1 MSDNNP
7 SYITAFCCENALVKM
22 QLFHEDLLGIFGRH
36 GMDFLENLGRRN
48 IVMSQVMEAYFAK
61 EIAKE
66 TGLEVIADGGTGR
79 ADIII
84 EEMGKEVECKLNTP
98 HGKRSHAL
106 QADWTSLKKK
116 GVDYLYLIANPE
128 FNRFAVLLFE
138 EMGQDFYHPPA
149 PGSRNKVR
157 IRLDKAMDRCQVL
170 HGDAISINREEIVK
184 IDKALK
190 QLELTR
196 RDRLLG
202 LGARLRKL
210 SKRAIATRQKLIATT
225 QRERQRFDRKRE
237 KLLARRH
244 KWEHGPGKWS
254 FDLLPI
260 LED

>member
-1 MSDNNP
+1 MSDNNIN
-7 SYITAFCCENALVKM
+7 YITTFCCENALAKM
-22 QLFHEDLLGIFGRH
+22 QFFHEDMLEIFGRH

-66 TGLEVIADGGTGR
+66 TGLEVVSDGATGR
-79 ADIII
+79 ADIVIK
-84 EEMGKEVECKLNTP
+84 ELDKEVECKLNTP
-98 HGKRSHAL
+98 HGKRSHSL

-138 EMGQDFYHPPA
+138 EMGQHFYHPPA

-157 IRLDKAMDRCQVL
+157 IRLDKAMDRCHVL
-170 HGDAISINREEIVK
+170 HGDAININREEIAK
-184 IDKALK
+184 IDKTLK

-210 SKRAIATRQKLIATT
+210 STRAVATRQKLIATT